1 MKGATINGEPAE
13 QVFEALRG
21 DIPGVIKSM
30 EDNRGYP
37 YLAMEVLQPFFESL
51 VPPRNYD
58 FDCGE
63 AKTQLLE
70 EGGFVYCTGTITIF
84 DDEGNPLRKRSYVGS
99 ANFSVNKTTGK
110 IMDPAAATR
119 TAVTNCKKG
128 CIQGFGCG
136 EKQLTD
142 GKREKRKEEK
152 EKKHSQ
158 TSGASTS
165 ASGSTKSEV
174 YFVQRA
180 EGNMKSGDKYLL
192 VPVRTSTGIKTR
204 VLIWRSE
211 FRNPE
216 KIAEY
221 LSTGGQVAMEGVFE
235 RYRDSDR
242 IVFKAFKKEGV

>member
-1 MKGATINGEPAE
+1 MRGATINGRPAE
-13 QVFEALRG
+13 QVFDALRG

-30 EDNRGYP
+30 EDNRAYP

-70 EGGFVYCTGTITIF
+70 EGGGFVYCTGSITIF
-84 DDEGNPLRKRSYVGS
+84 DDEGNPLRKRSYVGA
-99 ANFSVNKTTGK
+99 ANLSVNKTTGK

-142 GKREKRKEEK
+142 CKVEKRKEEK
-152 EKKHSQ
+152 KNRQ
-158 TSGASTS
+158 TSVASS
-165 ASGSTKSEV
+165 SMSGSANTQV
-174 YFVQRA
+174 FFVQRA
-180 EGNMKSGDKYLL
+180 EGNLKTGDKYLL
-192 VPVRTSTGIKTR
+192 VPVKTSTGIKTH
-204 VLIWRSE
+204 VLIWRNE

-216 KIAEY
+216 RIAEF
-221 LSTGGQVAMEGVFE
+221 LSTGDQVAMEGVFE
-235 RYRDSDR
+235 HYRDSDR
-242 IVFKAFKKEGV
+242 IVFKAFKKGCA